1 MNLVSEA
8 LRQCI
13 AQSKGW
19 KLADSSGKELTGRQ
33 TILNMMVMRNF
44 LHRAIL
50 DQDEKFVGVM
60 LPASIPGTI
69 VNFALSADKRV
80 AVNLN
85 FTVSEKI
92 MNDCIKKVGIKHIL
106 TSRRVMSRLKYEYL
120 DAEVICLEDVIKQIS
135 LFDKIKGVV
144 LAYSPLWVMEKALGL
159 NEIKPDDLVTIIFT
173 SGSTGIP
180 KGVMLS
186 HNNIYTDFSLF
197 INAQNMNNERSI
209 ILGVLPM
216 FHALGYTVN
225 IWASLCT
232 YFRAAYHYSPLES
245 SEIGKL
251 AKKYKASILVGA
263 PTFYRAYIRKIDPEC
278 FAHLTMPLV
287 GAERM
292 PTEVKDAFE
301 EKFGVRPLEAF
312 GCTECSPVIISN
324 YFPHANIPEGMPREK
339 DGSIGVALPEMKAEI
354 RDIDTRLPLPCNEVG
369 MLWVKG
375 PNVMLGYYN
384 DPEKTAQV
392 LVDGW
397 YCTGDLARMDED
409 GFVFITG
416 RLSRFS
422 KIGGEMVPHE
432 GIEKV
437 IGEIIGNKPDDPV
450 SVTVSAVADAK
461 KGEKLIVLYSDL
473 KGYEPMDIVKELRN
487 RDVPPIWVP
496 AMDAF
501 FKVDAI
507 PVLGTGKLDIQGAKE
522 LAREM
527 SDPLTRKT
535 LVDDPMI
542 ASVPQMDA
550 PESTQHSNAGSP
562 A

>member
-19 KLADSSGKELTGRQ
+19 KLAESSGKELTGRQ

-44 LHRAIL
+44 LRRAIL
-50 DQDEKFVGVM
+50 DKDEKFVGVM
-60 LPASIPGTI
+60 LPASIAGTI
-69 VNFALSADKRV
+69 VNFALTADKRV
-80 AVNLN
+80 VVNLN
-85 FTVSEKI
+85 FTVSETI
-92 MNDCIKKVGIKHIL
+92 LNSCIKKVGIKHIL
-106 TSRRVMSRLKYEYL
+106 TSRRVMSRLKFEHL
-120 DAEVICLEDVIKQIS
+120 DAEVICLEDVVEQIS
-135 LFDKIKGVV
+135 LMDKIKGAL

-159 NEIKPDDLVTIIFT
+159 NTIQPDDMVTVIFT
-173 SGSTGIP
+173 SGSTGVP

-186 HNNIYTDFSLF
+186 HNNIYSDFTLF
-197 INAQNMNNERSI
+197 IDAQNMNNERSI
-209 ILGVLPM
+209 ILGVLPL

-225 IWASLCT
+225 LWASLCT
-232 YFRAAYHYSPLES
+232 YFRVAYHYSPLES

-251 AKKYKASILVGA
+251 AKKYKASIIVGA
-263 PTFYRAYIRKIDPEC
+263 PTFYRAYIRKIDAEC

-301 EKFGVRPLEAF
+301 KKFGVRPLEAF

-324 YFPHANIPEGMPREK
+324 YFPHGNIPEGKPREK
-339 DGSIGVALPEMKAEI
+339 EGSIGVALPEMQAEI
-354 RDIDTRLPLPCNEVG
+354 RDVDTQLPLPSNEVG

-375 PNVMLGYYN
+375 PNVMMGYYD

-432 GIEKV
+432 GIEKI
-437 IGEIIGNKPDDPV
+437 IGEIIGVKPDEPV
-450 SVTVSAVADAK
+450 CITVSAVSDSK

-473 KGYEPMDIVKELRN
+473 KGFDPMDIVKELRN

-507 PVLGTGKLDIQGAKE
+507 PVLGTGKLDIQGAKD
-522 LAREM
+522 LARDM
-527 SDPLTRKT
+527 SDPLTRKP
-535 LVDDPMI
+535 LADEPVI
-542 ASVPQMDA
+542 ASAPQMET
-550 PESTQHSNAGSP
+550 PEPSQHSSAGAP